1 MYFITISFGNR
12 KKEREEEGREK
23 GRKEGREEGRS
34 TRSRGRKEVSG
45 PQKEKSKCGGD
56 I

>member
-1 MYFITISFGNR
+1 MR
-12 KKEREEEGREK
+12 KEERRGRRRK
-23 GRKEGREEGRS
+23 GGRKEGREEGRS